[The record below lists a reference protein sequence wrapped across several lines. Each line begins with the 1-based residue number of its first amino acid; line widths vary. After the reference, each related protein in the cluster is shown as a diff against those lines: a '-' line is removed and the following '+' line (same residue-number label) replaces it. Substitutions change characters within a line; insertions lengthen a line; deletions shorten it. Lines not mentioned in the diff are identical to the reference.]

1 VPQEAKPPMDEAA
14 YEVADAGGV
23 RELLGDG
30 SFGGPY
36 ERSQADLDRVWQA
49 AVAEA
54 RERLEN
60 GWA

>member
-1 VPQEAKPPMDEAA
+1 MDEGA
-14 YEVADAGGV
+14 YEVADARGI

-36 ERSQADLDRVWQA
+36 ERPQEDLDRVWQA

-54 RERLEN
+54 RERLEA
-60 GWA
+60 GWR